1 MVLENKKRRQRY
13 EEFLKELRRRFRKGK
28 SRIVIF
34 VSHGYQPYKLRLIS
48 RKQSDRKG
56 RLYIEYRSVA
66 NGFFVIIW
74 FCRRLFV
81 IDEKRRFCVYKPFPT
96 KKFRISVIFLF
107 FCLHFILFGFKLNK

>member
-66 NGFFVIIW
+66 NGFLLLYGFAADSLLLV
-74 FCRRLFV
+74 
-81 IDEKRRFCVYKPFPT
+81 
-96 KKFRISVIFLF
+96 KKGGN
-107 FCLHFILFGFKLNK
+107 H

>member
-56 RLYIEYRSVA
+56 RLYIEYRSIA

-81 IDEKRRFCVYKPFPT
+81 IDEKRRKILRILMFSTLRRTLSRGAAKYKVFV
-96 KKFRISVIFLF
+96 KIYL
-107 FCLHFILFGFKLNK
+107 LY